1 PSNES
6 HAPAEPEVSEAPP
19 GPSLPAMI
27 TIEPPSPSIVEMSD
41 NPLHA
46 EANSTKSESVT
57 EAAENALAAASST
70 PTLTFEKDDKE
81 WILAASAADI
91 NAMRK
96 MLATVGGS
104 TGSGG
109 NSCKRMVNYRFPFN
123 GFTALHF
130 AAKLDNARCCQFLL
144 ENGAD
149 PDAKTYAGQTPLHLA
164 YLQECRKAVEL
175 LLKQPCRA
183 SHTPDYSGKLPHELI
198 RNREAFSDILS
209 DKSTAPAMEKRGSFL
224 GELPSNRSY
233 RGDDGG
239 SFHGAIAGGG
249 GGGGAAALSSSWLSG
264 VRASFRGKSGSQP
277 KLSHQTGRVAS
288 SPAAATIAAATILLT
303 RSKRTHSTTHQQQ
316 PPPQPPPGQ
325 LGGSILDRL
334 AGPDSQHHQHHHHK
348 LPWRAH
354 SDAKKKQ
361 SSAAV
366 HTSVTISAIG
376 CKSTQISPGVGVFV
390 DLDDAVATATD
401 AHGSDDVNGV
411 GRCAGGDDC
420 SMGAV
425 GDDVIGSI
433 SCNVIDATGSDVIG
447 QNDSDVINSRSDVI
461 GQNDSDVI
469 NSRSDVIGQS
479 DNDVINPHSEV
490 IGQNNSDV
498 INANRKRPGGGH
510 RERRRQIKK
519 RQRQFRRQ
527 AAAVAAKAS
536 IDGKGGVDEEN
547 QENAESALA
556 REAAAAAADAAWR
569 QREAEAA
576 AAIAERRAQLEA
588 QQRRQRD
595 LAETNR
601 ARYRE
606 WRANLARKQTDE
618 RRRHEAA
625 LKAAEDAPASP
636 IVAAN
641 ADANFGD
648 VDSNVE
654 RDLLGGSADP
664 DAPLCE
670 FFQRTGACRFGARCS
685 RRHPAADRRGAD
697 TLLFPNFYRP
707 PEDGDYEEF
716 FVDIADELS
725 RHGRIRRLA
734 TCGNALPHLR
744 AAFYRPSEAAKALA
758 ACHGRWYA
766 GRRLICRLADLGD
779 WRDAVCG
786 RHQRGRCPKGDADC
800 CYLHPVENPT
810 DAECRFLRLAK
821 RRQSRRKRS
830 SLLTKR
836 RVTDGGWSTNRPPN
850 SMKPSSVSVQKHNV
864 KIGNYVL
871 RETIGTGTFG
881 KVKLGVHTMT
891 GHHVAVKIVNR
902 ARVKS
907 LDVASKLRR
916 EIQNMQMFRHPHIIK
931 LYQ

>member
-1 PSNES
+1 
-6 HAPAEPEVSEAPP
+6 
-19 GPSLPAMI
+19 
-27 TIEPPSPSIVEMSD
+27 
-41 NPLHA
+41 
-46 EANSTKSESVT
+46 
-57 EAAENALAAASST
+57 
-70 PTLTFEKDDKE
+70 
-81 WILAASAADI
+81 
-91 NAMRK
+91 
-96 MLATVGGS
+96 
-104 TGSGG
+104 
-109 NSCKRMVNYRFPFN
+109 
-123 GFTALHF
+123 
-130 AAKLDNARCCQFLL
+130 
-144 ENGAD
+144 
-149 PDAKTYAGQTPLHLA
+149 
-164 YLQECRKAVEL
+164 
-175 LLKQPCRA
+175 
-183 SHTPDYSGKLPHELI
+183 
-198 RNREAFSDILS
+198 
-209 DKSTAPAMEKRGSFL
+209 
-224 GELPSNRSY
+224 
-233 RGDDGG
+233 
-239 SFHGAIAGGG
+239 
-249 GGGGAAALSSSWLSG
+249 
-264 VRASFRGKSGSQP
+264 
-277 KLSHQTGRVAS
+277 
-288 SPAAATIAAATILLT
+288 
-303 RSKRTHSTTHQQQ
+303 
-316 PPPQPPPGQ
+316 
-325 LGGSILDRL
+325 
-334 AGPDSQHHQHHHHK
+334 
-348 LPWRAH
+348 
-354 SDAKKKQ
+354 
-361 SSAAV
+361 
-366 HTSVTISAIG
+366 ISAIG

-411 GRCAGGDDC
+411 GRCAVGDDC

-461 GQNDSDVI
+461 GQSDDDVI
-469 NSRSDVIGQS
+469 NSRSD
-479 DNDVINPHSEV
+479 V

-536 IDGKGGVDEEN
+536 TDGKGGVDEEDE
-547 QENAESALA
+547 ENAESALA

-664 DAPLCE
+664 KAPLCE

-685 RRHPAADRRGAD
+685 RRHPVADRRGAD

-707 PEDGDYEEF
+707 LEDGDYEEF

-744 AAFYRPSEAAKALA
+744 GSVYCRFYRPSEAAKALA

-800 CYLHPVENPT
+800 CYLHPVENPA
-810 DAECRFLRLAK
+810 DAERRFLRLAK

-836 RVTDGGWSTNRPPN
+836 RVTDGGWST
-850 SMKPSSVSVQKHNV
+850 SSSSSSSVSPSPSCRHHRAPKSSPSPSRRHH
-864 KIGNYVL
+864 
-871 RETIGTGTFG
+871 RAPTSSPSPFRR
-881 KVKLGVHTMT
+881 H
-891 GHHVAVKIVNR
+891 HHVPASTPSPNSTA
-902 ARVKS
+902 ARRRHRPS
-907 LDVASKLRR
+907 ASRSSRSRR
-916 EIQNMQMFRHPHIIK
+916 GRRDDDGLAERSRPK
-931 LYQ
+931 D